1 MDKEYLENLVFKLQN
16 TESSKTPVIFETSGV
31 QAGLEPLPDYS
42 KITPERIWQ
51 TLKILVQGLKDKKGI
66 EKNLWAKK
74 YIKNIL
80 YAKDQISITLFDSDM
95 CDLHTPA
102 GRPETFG
109 EFSGLNFPFSDSKK
123 TPQQPF
129 GAAALVSLSG
139 EGGI

>member
-1 MDKEYLENLVFKLQN
+1 MRNLHVGN
-16 TESSKTPVIFETSGV
+16 RN
-31 QAGLEPLPDYS
+31 GL
-42 KITPERIWQ
+42 I
-51 TLKILVQGLKDKKGI
+51 QGL
-66 EKNLWAKK
+66 KNLWAKK

-139 EGGI
+139 EPLISKTLSPKFIITISLPNTIHGCKQLNIRTRKR